1 MINDNLEKLNFYA
14 ADILTSPQMLSE
26 KQFLQ
31 HGGVSCYEHS
41 VNVAKRSLAIAEAF
55 SLTVDERS
63 MIRGALLHDYFLYDW
78 HSKDHPRLH
87 GIYHAEKALRN
98 ASAEFSLN
106 AKEKNIIRRHM
117 FPLNLCPPRYREA
130 WIVCLS
136 DKLCAMDETLTALH
150 AFQAVRRF
158 FSARR

>member
-1 MINDNLEKLNFYA
+1 MASMKDQKLSLYA
-14 ADILTSPQMLSE
+14 IDILTSPQMLSE

-41 VNVAKRSLAIAEAF
+41 VNVAKKSLAIAKRF
-55 SLTVDERS
+55 SLSVDERS
-63 MIRGALLHDYFLYDW
+63 LVRGALLHDYFLYDW
-78 HSKDHPRLH
+78 HSKNHPRFH

-106 AKEKNIIRRHM
+106 TLEKNIIRRHM

-130 WIVCLS
+130 WIVCLA
-136 DKLCAMDETLTALH
+136 DKLCALEETLTPLG

-158 FSARR
+158 FSAQG